1 MNLRQVRKKVKS
13 ITNVKKI
20 TKAME
25 LVSGIKMRKAQALE
39 LDGRPYRNNLDK
51 IIKKIAP
58 GIDPSL
64 SALTQVPEGAKSR
77 ELVILVTSNKGLCGS
92 FNVNLFRFLN
102 TRVDFQK
109 TDFLTVGKKGASMV
123 GRMGS
128 EIVADFSSSMPLNQ
142 ISAIFT
148 LALTRFLSSD
158 YSKISLVYT
167 QFISTLRSEPK
178 YEVLLPITMDETA
191 KDEKNDEQKI
201 YEYVVEPSPQDI
213 LDSLLKS
220 FVEEKIRGAVI
231 SSEAVEHSSRMI
243 AMKNATDNANDV
255 IYNFTLLG
263 NRLRQ
268 EKITNELLDMIT
280 AKESVE
286 SN

>member
-1 MNLRQVRKKVKS
+1 
-13 ITNVKKI
+13 
-20 TKAME
+20 ME

-64 SALTQVPEGAKSR
+64 SALTQVPDGAKSR

-102 TRVDFQK
+102 TLVDFK
-109 TDFLTVGKKGASMV
+109 ATDFLTVGKKGAGMV

-128 EIVADFSSSMPLNQ
+128 VIVADFSSIMPLNQ

-148 LALTRFLSSD
+148 LALTRFLSGE

-178 YEVLLPITMDETA
+178 YEVLLPITIDAASQEEKTDEV
-191 KDEKNDEQKI
+191 KI
-201 YEYVVEPSPQDI
+201 HEYVVEPSPQDI

-231 SSEAVEHSSRMI
+231 SSEAVEHSARMI

-255 IYNFTLLG
+255 IYSFTLLG